1 MVSPQ
6 TLEPQPSPTRL
17 SRPVPPDISGPV
29 RKRRWWLW
37 GLILIVIGIA
47 IWYFRGAKANQ
58 TQSAAT
64 SAHAKQ
70 AGMAVPVAVAT
81 ATAGDLPVY
90 YTGLGTVTASN
101 TVTIHSHVDGQIM
114 TVYFKEGEFVH
125 KGDPLVEIDPRPYQ
139 VQLEQAQGQ
148 FAKDSA
154 ALHDASVNATRYQA
168 LFAAGVIPKQQMDTQ
183 VAASEQLQGSLK
195 SDQAQ
200 IDNAK
205 LLLSYCHI
213 TSPINGR
220 VGLRLVDAGNI
231 VHASDQNG
239 LLVITQV
246 HPIAVI
252 FTLPQDQMMA
262 VYKKL
267 RQGAKL
273 PADAY
278 DRDDTTKIASGTLLT
293 IDNQI
298 DTTTGTYKLK
308 AMFDNSDNALFPN
321 QFVNIHL
328 LVDKMSGLTIIP
340 TPALERGPQ
349 GTYVYAVA
357 PGNTVKI
364 HNVTVALT
372 AGNVVGLSSGLQPGE
387 QVVTDGMD
395 KLQDGSKIEAR
406 SEPGAAPSPAAQ
418 SPATGA
424 RRGPAQTAL
433 PGAAAPPRKTR
444 PKGSQQ

>member
-1 MVSPQ
+1 MASRP
-6 TLEPQPSPTRL
+6 TLEPQPSEMRPL
-17 SRPVPPDISGPV
+17 PPVPPDTSSPPH
-29 RKRRWWLW
+29 KRRWLW
-37 GLILIVIGIA
+37 VLILIVIGVA
-47 IWYFRGAKANQ
+47 IWYFRGAKAKQ
-58 TQSAAT
+58 TQMAAT
-64 SAHAKQ
+64 SAHARQ
-70 AGMAVPVAVAT
+70 AGMPVPVVVAT
-81 ATAGDLPVY
+81 ATAGDLPLY

-101 TVTIHSHVDGQIM
+101 TVTIHTHVDGQIM
-114 TVYFKEGEFVH
+114 VVHFKEGEFVR

-148 FAKDSA
+148 FAKDTA

-183 VAASEQLQGSLK
+183 VAAAEQLQGSLK

-200 IDNAK
+200 IDSAK
-205 LLLSYCHI
+205 LELTYCHI
-213 TSPINGR
+213 TSPIEGR

-231 VHASDQNG
+231 VHASDQTG

-246 HPIAVI
+246 HPIAAI

-308 AMFDNSDNALFPN
+308 AMFPNADNALFPN

-328 LVDKMSGLTIIP
+328 LVDTKQGLVIIP
-340 TPALERGPQ
+340 AAALQRGPQ

-364 HNVTVALT
+364 HTVAVALT
-372 AGNVVGLSSGLQPGE
+372 NGNQIGLSNGLQPGD
-387 QVVTDGMD
+387 QVVTDGLD
-395 KLQDGSKIEAR
+395 KLQDGSKIEPR
-406 SEPGAAPSPAAQ
+406 SATGGPSTPSAQNPAQNPRSQAPGQTPGAPSPTRPRGTR
-418 SPATGA
+418 S
-424 RRGPAQTAL
+424 RGPQ
-433 PGAAAPPRKTR
+433 K
-444 PKGSQQ
+444 

>member
-1 MVSPQ
+1 MVSRP
-6 TLEPQPSPTRL
+6 TLEPQPSETRSL
-17 SRPVPPDISGPV
+17 LPVPPDTSSPQH
-29 RKRRWWLW
+29 KRRWWLW
-37 GLILIVIGIA
+37 VLILIVIGVA
-47 IWYFRGAKANQ
+47 IWYFHGAKAKQ
-58 TQSAAT
+58 TQAAAT
-64 SAHAKQ
+64 SAHARQ
-70 AGMAVPVAVAT
+70 AGIPVPVVVAT
-81 ATAGDLPVY
+81 ATAGNLPVY

-114 TVYFKEGEFVH
+114 VVHFKEGEFVH
-125 KGDPLVEIDPRPYQ
+125 KGDPLVEIDPRPFQ

-148 FAKDSA
+148 FAKDTA

-183 VAASEQLQGSLK
+183 IAASEQLQGSIK

-200 IDNAK
+200 IDSAK
-205 LLLSYCHI
+205 LQLAYCHI
-213 TSPINGR
+213 TSPIEGR
-220 VGLRLVDAGNI
+220 VGLRLVDVGNI

-246 HPIAVI
+246 HPIAAI

-308 AMFDNSDNALFPN
+308 AMFNNSDNALFPN

-328 LVDKMSGLTIIP
+328 LVDTMRDLTIIP
-340 TPALERGPQ
+340 AAALERGPQ

-364 HNVTVALT
+364 HTVTVALT
-372 AGNVVGLSSGLQPGE
+372 AGNVIGLSNGLQPDD

-395 KLQDGSKIEAR
+395 KLQDGSKIEPR
-406 SEPGAAPSPAAQ
+406 SAVGGPSSPSVQNPSQAPQQTPGTPASTRAH
-418 SPATGA
+418 G
-424 RRGPAQTAL
+424 
-433 PGAAAPPRKTR
+433 TR
-444 PKGSQQ
+444 PKGAQK

>member
-1 MVSPQ
+1 MVSRP
-6 TLEPQPSPTRL
+6 TLEPQSSETRSLPPT
-17 SRPVPPDISGPV
+17 PPDTSSPQH
-29 RKRRWWLW
+29 KRRWWLW
-37 GLILIVIGIA
+37 VLILIVIGVA
-47 IWYFRGAKANQ
+47 VWYFRGAKAKQ
-58 TQSAAT
+58 TQAAAT
-64 SAHAKQ
+64 SAHARQ
-70 AGMAVPVAVAT
+70 AGMPVPVVVAT

-114 TVYFKEGEFVH
+114 VVHFKEGEFVH
-125 KGDPLVEIDPRPYQ
+125 KGDPLVEIDPRPFQ

-148 FAKDSA
+148 FAKDTA

-183 VAASEQLQGSLK
+183 IAASEQLQGSIK

-200 IDNAK
+200 IDSAR
-205 LLLSYCHI
+205 LQLSYCHI
-213 TSPINGR
+213 TSPIEGR

-231 VHASDQNG
+231 IHASDQNG

-246 HPIAVI
+246 HPIAAI

-308 AMFDNSDNALFPN
+308 AMFDNLDNALFPN

-328 LVDKMSGLTIIP
+328 LVDTMRGLTIIP
-340 TPALERGPQ
+340 AAALERGPQ

-364 HNVTVALT
+364 HTVTVALT
-372 AGNVVGLSSGLQPGE
+372 AGNVIGLNNGLQPGD

-395 KLQDGSKIEAR
+395 KLQDGSKIEPR
-406 SEPGAAPSPAAQ
+406 T
-418 SPATGA
+418 ATG
-424 RRGPAQTAL
+424 GPANPSAQNPSQVPQQT
-433 PGAAAPPRKTR
+433 PTTPAPTR
-444 PKGSQQ
+444 PQGTRSKGPQK